1 MKLYWR
7 VKIDGK
13 WTYVAAIIE
22 DHLYDKVGGV
32 VHSKDQKEYW
42 YIPKPKLKKE
52 LKE

>member
-22 DHLYDKVGGV
+22 DHLYNEVFD
-32 VHSKDQKEYW
+32 DEDEQKEYW